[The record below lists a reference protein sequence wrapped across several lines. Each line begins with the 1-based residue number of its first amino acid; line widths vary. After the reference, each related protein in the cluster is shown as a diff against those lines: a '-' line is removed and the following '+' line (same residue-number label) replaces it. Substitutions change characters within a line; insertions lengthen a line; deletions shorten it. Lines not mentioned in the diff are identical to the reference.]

1 MSEVA
6 RVTPEDIPRR
16 TAIWFFLTLGF
27 RVAPR
32 QTTWA
37 LVRGLIMAVS
47 GISYSIGFRLIVD
60 AGLARDGRGVVAGVL
75 IASVLGCLSWV
86 LVVLGA
92 QQNLVLT
99 DQINL
104 ELGARIGRTVARA
117 PRLNHFEDPGDLREI
132 DQLRDN
138 RRALASSTSQVLSGL
153 QIAVQAVGT
162 VALLAWVYPPV
173 LVVPAL
179 AVLPWLAGRR
189 ASKLQQRADDEL
201 AEKRRLTGDL
211 FGVATT
217 AASAM
222 ELRTYGMT
230 GALTDRH
237 ATLSE
242 QVRAGSVRA
251 AVLGGLWEAA
261 GWLAYAA
268 GFVGAIVVLVLR
280 AAHGQVSP
288 GQVVMAASL
297 IRRAQTQVSRSTG
310 TADNLAAA
318 MRSARRLVWA
328 ERYLTPA
335 PVRSGAEV
343 PDTLRTGIRLD
354 MVSFTYPGAD
364 EPVLHGVDLL
374 LPAGATVAVIGENGA
389 GKTTLVKL
397 LTGMYEPTG
406 GRITVDGV
414 DLATVDPDEWR
425 RHLTAIFQDFMRPQM
440 ILREA
445 VGMGD
450 LPRLRD
456 DAALDQA
463 LARAGA
469 DTLATSLADGRE
481 TLLGRYFTGGR
492 ELSGGQWQRVGLARG
507 MMRPAPLLTVLDE
520 PTAALDAPTEA
531 ALFERFAD
539 AAERS
544 SAAGA
549 VTVLVSHRFSTVRIA
564 DLIVVVED
572 GRITETGS
580 HQELMAAGGTYAQL
594 FALQAK
600 AYLPNS

>member
-1 MSEVA
+1 MRPDDV
-6 RVTPEDIPRR
+6 PRR
-16 TAIWFFLTLGF
+16 TAIWFFLTLGW

-37 LVRGLIMAVS
+37 LVRGVVMAVS

-60 AGLARDGRGVVAGVL
+60 AALEHDGRGVLAGVL
-75 IASVLGCLSWV
+75 IASVLACTSWV
-86 LVVLGA
+86 LAVVGA
-92 QQNLVLT
+92 QQNQVLT
-99 DQINL
+99 DRINL

-117 PRLNHFEDPGDLREI
+117 PRLDHFENADDLREI

-138 RRALASSTSQVLSGL
+138 RRALASSPSQVLSGL
-153 QIAVQAVGT
+153 QIGVQAIGT
-162 VALLAWVYPPV
+162 IALLAWIYPPV
-173 LVVPAL
+173 LLVPVL

-189 ASKLQQRADDEL
+189 ASKLQQRADDEMAETKRL
-201 AEKRRLTGDL
+201 AGDL

-222 ELRTYGMT
+222 ELRTYAMT
-230 GALTDRH
+230 EALTERH
-237 ATLSE
+237 SALSE
-242 QVRAGSVRA
+242 QVRSGSVRA
-251 AVLGGLWEAA
+251 AVRGGLWEAA
-261 GWLAYAA
+261 GWIAYAA
-268 GFVGAIVVLVLR
+268 GFVGAIVVLVVQ
-280 AAHGQVSP
+280 AAHGNVSP

-297 IRRAQTQVSRSTG
+297 IRRAQSQVSRSTG
-310 TADNLAAA
+310 TADSLASA

-328 ERYLTPA
+328 ERHLA
-335 PVRSGAEV
+335 PRAGEGRRASV
-343 PDTLRTGIRLD
+343 PPTLGEGIRFEG
-354 MVSFTYPGAD
+354 VSFTYPGAT

-397 LTGMYEPTG
+397 LTGMYEPSA
-406 GRITVDGV
+406 GRITADGV
-414 DLATVDPDEWR
+414 DLADVDPAEWR

-440 ILREA
+440 ILRDA

-450 LPRLRD
+450 LPHRSD
-456 DAALDQA
+456 DRA
-463 LARAGA
+463 LASALSRAGA
-469 DTLATSLADGRE
+469 DALKIEPS
-481 TLLGRYFTGGR
+481 TLLGRFFPGGR

-531 ALFERFAD
+531 ALFERFAG

-580 HQELMAAGGTYAQL
+580 HEDLLAAGGTYAQL
-594 FALQAK
+594 FTLQAK
-600 AYLPNS
+600 AYRV

>member
-1 MSEVA
+1 V
-6 RVTPEDIPRR
+6 RPDDVPRR

-37 LVRGLIMAVS
+37 LVRGLIMAIS

-60 AGLARDGRGVVAGVL
+60 AGLERDGRGVLVGVL
-75 IASVLGCLSWV
+75 IASLLACLSWM
-86 LVVLGA
+86 LAVLGA
-92 QQNLVLT
+92 QQNQVLT
-99 DQINL
+99 DRIAL

-117 PRLNHFEDPGDLREI
+117 PRLNHFENPDDLREI

-138 RRALASSTSQVLSGL
+138 RRALASSTSQVLNGL
-153 QIAVQAVGT
+153 QIGVQAVGT
-162 VALLAWVYPPV
+162 VVLLAWIYPPV
-173 LVVPAL
+173 LLVPVL

-211 FGVATT
+211 FSIATT

-230 GALTDRH
+230 DALTERH
-237 ATLSE
+237 SALSE

-251 AVLGGLWEAA
+251 AIRGGLWEAA

-268 GFVGAIVVLVLR
+268 GFVGAIVVLVLQ
-280 AAHGQVSP
+280 AVHGNVSP

-318 MRSARRLVWA
+318 TRSARRLVWA

-335 PVRSGAEV
+335 AHGSAEV
-343 PDTLRTGIRLD
+343 PETLGEGIRLES
-354 MVSFTYPGAD
+354 VSFTYPGAE

-374 LPAGATVAVIGENGA
+374 LPAGATVAVIGDNGA

-406 GRITVDGV
+406 GRITVDGM
-414 DLATVDPDEWR
+414 DLAAVDPDEWR
-425 RHLTAIFQDFMRPQM
+425 RHTTAIFQDFMRPQM
-440 ILREA
+440 IMRDA

-450 LPRLRD
+450 LPRRD
-456 DAALDQA
+456 DDQA
-463 LARAGA
+463 LEAALVRAGA
-469 DTLATSLADGRE
+469 DQLAKELADGPE

-492 ELSGGQWQRVGLARG
+492 ELSGGQWQRVGLSRG

-531 ALFERFAD
+531 ALFERFAG

-564 DLIVVVED
+564 DLIVVVEG
-572 GRITETGS
+572 GRITETGR
-580 HQELMAAGGTYAQL
+580 HEDLLAAGGTYAQL

-600 AYLPNS
+600 AYLPHS

>member
-1 MSEVA
+1 M
-6 RVTPEDIPRR
+6 RPEDVPRR

-37 LVRGLIMAVS
+37 LIRGLVTAVA

-60 AGLARDGRGVVAGVL
+60 GGLEHDRHDVVTGVL
-75 IASVLGCLSWV
+75 VSSVLACLSWV
-86 LVVLGA
+86 LAVLGA
-92 QQNLVLT
+92 QQNQVLI
-99 DQINL
+99 DRINL

-117 PRLNHFEDPGDLREI
+117 PRLNHFENPDDLRQI

-138 RRALASSTSQVLSGL
+138 RRALAASTSQVLAGL
-153 QIAVQAVGT
+153 QIGVQAVGT
-162 VALLAWVYPPV
+162 VALLAWIYPPV
-173 LVVPAL
+173 LVVPVL
-179 AVLPWLAGRR
+179 AALPWLAGRR

-211 FGVATT
+211 FGIATT

-230 GALTDRH
+230 GALTERH
-237 ATLSE
+237 AALSE

-251 AVLGGLWEAA
+251 AIRGGLWEAA
-261 GWLAYAA
+261 GWLAYAG

-297 IRRAQTQVSRSTG
+297 IRRAQSQVSRSTG
-310 TADNLAAA
+310 TADNLASA

-335 PVRSGAEV
+335 VSGDGTAV
-343 PDTLRTGIRLD
+343 PETLGEGIRLRD
-354 MVSFTYPGAD
+354 VSFTYPGAD

-397 LTGMYEPTG
+397 LTGMYEPSG

-414 DLATVDPDEWR
+414 DLAAVDPDEWR
-425 RHLTAIFQDFMRPQM
+425 RHTTAIFQDFIRPQM
-440 ILREA
+440 ILRDA

-450 LPRLRD
+450 LPRRED
-456 DAALDQA
+456 DAALDAA
-463 LARAGA
+463 LRRAGA
-469 DTLATSLADGRE
+469 DELAGSLSDGVA
-481 TLLGRYFTGGR
+481 TLLGRFFTGGR

-507 MMRPAPLLTVLDE
+507 LMRPAPLLTVLDE

-531 ALFERFAD
+531 ALFERFAG

-544 SAAGA
+544 AAAGA
-549 VTVLVSHRFSTVRIA
+549 ITVLVSHRFSTVRIA
-564 DLIVVVED
+564 DRIVVVEG
-572 GRITETGS
+572 GRITETGR
-580 HQELMAAGGTYAQL
+580 HDELMAAGGAYAEL

-600 AYLPNS
+600 AYRPDS

>member
-1 MSEVA
+1 M
-6 RVTPEDIPRR
+6 RPDDIPRR
-16 TAIWFFLTLGF
+16 TAIWFFLTLGW

-37 LVRGLIMAVS
+37 LIRGLITAVS

-60 AGLARDGRGVVAGVL
+60 AGLERDGRGVLLGVL
-75 IASVLGCLSWV
+75 VASVLACLSWV
-86 LVVLGA
+86 LAVVGA
-92 QQNLVLT
+92 QQNQVLT
-99 DQINL
+99 DRINL

-117 PRLNHFEDPGDLREI
+117 PRLNHFENPDDLREI

-153 QIAVQAVGT
+153 QIAVQAIGT
-162 VALLAWVYPPV
+162 VALLAWIYPPV
-173 LVVPAL
+173 LAVPVL

-189 ASKLQQRADDEL
+189 ASKLQQRADDDL
-201 AEKRRLTGDL
+201 AETKRLTGDL

-230 GALTDRH
+230 GALTERH
-237 ATLSE
+237 AALSE
-242 QVRAGSVRA
+242 RLRAGTVRA
-251 AVLGGLWEAA
+251 AIRGGLWEAA

-268 GFVGAIVVLVLR
+268 GFVGAIIVLVLQ
-280 AAHGQVSP
+280 AAHGRVSP

-310 TADNLAAA
+310 TADSLASA

-328 ERYLTPA
+328 ERYLAPA
-335 PVRSGAEV
+335 RPAAGTV
-343 PDTLRTGIRLD
+343 PETLGEGIRFED
-354 MVSFTYPGAD
+354 VSFTYPGAG

-374 LPAGATVAVIGENGA
+374 LPAGATVAVIGDNGA

-406 GRITVDGV
+406 GRITIDGV
-414 DLATVDPDEWR
+414 DLATVDPGEWR

-440 ILREA
+440 VLREA

-450 LPRLRD
+450 LPRRD
-456 DAALDQA
+456 DDPALTSA
-463 LARAGA
+463 LSRAGA
-469 DTLATSLADGRE
+469 DALEIELS
-481 TLLGRYFTGGR
+481 TLLGRYFPGGR

-531 ALFERFAD
+531 ALFERFAG

-564 DLIVVVED
+564 DLIVVVEG

-580 HQELMAAGGTYAQL
+580 HDHLLAAGGTYAQL

-600 AYLPNS
+600 AYRV

>member
-1 MSEVA
+1 M
-6 RVTPEDIPRR
+6 RPDDIPRR
-16 TAIWFFLTLGF
+16 TAIWFFLTLGW

-37 LVRGLIMAVS
+37 LIRGLTMAIS

-60 AGLARDGRGVVAGVL
+60 AGLEHDGRGVLVGVL
-75 IASVLGCLSWV
+75 VASVLACLSWV
-86 LVVLGA
+86 LAVVGA
-92 QQNLVLT
+92 QQNQVLT
-99 DQINL
+99 DRINL
-104 ELGARIGRTVARA
+104 ELGARIGRTVALA
-117 PRLNHFEDPGDLREI
+117 PRLNHFENPDDLREI

-138 RRALASSTSQVLSGL
+138 RRALASSPAQVLSGL

-162 VALLAWVYPPV
+162 VALLAWIYPPV
-173 LVVPAL
+173 LAVPVL

-189 ASKLQQRADDEL
+189 AAKLQQRADDAL
-201 AEKRRLTGDL
+201 AEKKRLTGDL

-230 GALTDRH
+230 DALTERH
-237 ATLSE
+237 AALSE
-242 QVRAGSVRA
+242 EVREGAVRA
-251 AVLGGLWEAA
+251 AIRGGLWEAA
-261 GWLAYAA
+261 GWLAYAG
-268 GFVGAIVVLVLR
+268 GFVGAIVVLVLQ
-280 AAHGQVSP
+280 AAHGKVSP

-310 TADNLAAA
+310 TADSLASA

-328 ERYLTPA
+328 ERYLVPA
-335 PVRSGAEV
+335 TSADHEV
-343 PDTLRTGIRLD
+343 PGTLGDGIRLED
-354 MVSFTYPGAD
+354 VSFTYPGAE

-414 DLATVDPDEWR
+414 DLATVGPQEWR
-425 RHLTAIFQDFMRPQM
+425 RHITAIFQDFMRPQM
-440 ILREA
+440 ILGDA

-450 LPRLRD
+450 LPRRSDAGAL
-456 DAALDQA
+456 DAALS
-463 LARAGA
+463 RAGA
-469 DTLATSLADGRE
+469 DTLGLAPE
-481 TLLGRYFTGGR
+481 TLLGRYFAGGR

-531 ALFERFAD
+531 ALFERFAG

-580 HQELMAAGGTYAQL
+580 HQELLAAGGTYAQL

-600 AYLPNS
+600 AYRV